1 MSLGKSISNRI
12 YELRLSKNLTQE
24 SLADK
29 AGMDVNALGRI
40 ERGQNSNIKVETLE
54 KIINA
59 LEVDYNSFFS
69 FQDQENNYSKIIAKL
84 SLVNNQ
90 EKFLDV
96 FNKILDIELDNSN

>member
-12 YELRLSKNLTQE
+12 YELRLSKHLTQE
-24 SLADK
+24 TLAEK

-40 ERGQNSNIKVETLE
+40 ERGQNYNIKVETLD

-69 FQDQENNYSKIIAKL
+69 FQDQENNYSKIISKL
-84 SLVNNQ
+84 SLVNDQ
-90 EKFLDV
+90 EKILDV
-96 FNKILDIELDNSN
+96 FDKILDIELDKNN